1 MNIVFDDW
9 LFVFQAIAILY
20 FKQLNQKWFVMEHE
34 PKHIMWVL

>member
-20 FKQLNQKWFVMEHE
+20 FKQLNQSGLWWSMN
-34 PKHIMWVL
+34 PNT